1 MNFDF
6 SNIKILLIGDFMID
20 HYLIGASYRNSPE
33 APVPVVI
40 PQKEYSVPG
49 GAGNVALN
57 LKSMGAQVTC
67 VGNVGI
73 DKWGD
78 QLLSILS
85 EKDIDVDFLIRKKN
99 YQTTLKKRIYSND
112 KQVLRIDNEDNISLK
127 YDLSL
132 INFNKYD
139 VCIVSDYNKGMIDKI
154 DFNHPLLIVDP
165 KKEDF
170 SLYKNAD
177 IITPNLNELKKCSSI
192 KINDHQS
199 IIMACNELIVKNNFK
214 YVIAK
219 QGDKGMTII
228 GENNFFKKID
238 AHSIINSDVTGAGD
252 TVLAILSL
260 VYTKTSD
267 IVLSAKI
274 ANAAAAYA
282 VSMPGTTT
290 ITLDKIKK
298 YL

>member
-6 SNIKILLIGDFMID
+6 SSMKALLIGDFMID
-20 HYLIGASYRNSPE
+20 HYFFGKSFRNSPE
-33 APVPVVI
+33 APVPVVL

-57 LKSMGAQVTC
+57 LKSMGAQITC

-73 DKWGD
+73 DEWGN

-85 EKDIDVDFLIRKKN
+85 EKDINVDFLIRKKN
-99 YQTTLKKRIYSND
+99 YQTTLKKRIYSNG
-112 KQVLRIDNEDNISLK
+112 KQVLRIDTEDNTILK
-127 YDLSL
+127 YNLSS
-132 INFNKYD
+132 INFDEYD
-139 VCIVSDYNKGMIDKI
+139 VCVVSDYNKGMIEKI
-154 DFNHPLLIVDP
+154 DFNHSILIVDP

-177 IITPNLNELKKCSSI
+177 IITPNLNELRKCSSI
-192 KINDHQS
+192 EISDNQS
-199 IIMACNELIVKNNFK
+199 IIMACNELIETNNFK

-219 QGDKGMTII
+219 QGDRGMTVV

-238 AHSIINSDVTGAGD
+238 AHSVINPDVTGAGD

-260 VYTKTSD
+260 IYTKTSD